1 MVTEMPYPVQPLAP
15 STAGANGSS
24 HETPDQPL
32 QRSLSRQAITRLN
45 SIRRDRK
52 RSPQR
57 PWDDPRPDSATLNDA
72 PRIMSPARAYTLART
87 RNHNTRVN
95 NNRRLS
101 PFPSVRP
108 QQKLSKP
115 QTPKHSPYL
124 ISNPIGP
131 PYYPAADQF
140 GGSLHSKSVS
150 CSTTTTTY
158 SGATVMH
165 PETTP
170 YARADWMSKFRVGLR
185 LAVVALSAA
194 VVGLLLNTLQIYR
207 GNNNLDLR
215 KGEMPMPWPARTN
228 MVPTAL
234 LLTVAAV
241 NFLAS
246 FIVLVLSLRRSFQTP
261 LGSRDVS
268 RVVAGGLSITFWVS
282 ALLVYGIVNH
292 ASKAS
297 LGQYACKNRDSLTNG
312 RYQYRTVCNEQVRIS
327 STRIYHSFDHC
338 SNSLIKAAAFYI
350 AIAAAFAETLTLVSL
365 LMSSLQ
371 QARHERQNPQDQEK
385 PLLKAG
391 TRF

>member
-1 MVTEMPYPVQPLAP
+1 
-15 STAGANGSS
+15 
-24 HETPDQPL
+24 
-32 QRSLSRQAITRLN
+32 
-45 SIRRDRK
+45 
-52 RSPQR
+52 
-57 PWDDPRPDSATLNDA
+57 
-72 PRIMSPARAYTLART
+72 
-87 RNHNTRVN
+87 
-95 NNRRLS
+95 
-101 PFPSVRP
+101 
-108 QQKLSKP
+108 
-115 QTPKHSPYL
+115 
-124 ISNPIGP
+124 
-131 PYYPAADQF
+131 
-140 GGSLHSKSVS
+140 
-150 CSTTTTTY
+150 
-158 SGATVMH
+158 MH

-312 RYQYRTVCNEQVRIS
+312 RYQYRTVCNEQ
-327 STRIYHSFDHC
+327 
-338 SNSLIKAAAFYI
+338 AAAFYI